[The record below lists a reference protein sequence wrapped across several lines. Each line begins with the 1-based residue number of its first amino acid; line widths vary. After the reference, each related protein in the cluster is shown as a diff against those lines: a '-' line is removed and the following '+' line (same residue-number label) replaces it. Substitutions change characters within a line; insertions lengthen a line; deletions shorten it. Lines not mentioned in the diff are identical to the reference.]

1 MSDIYQSPGD
11 RLRFEVLLKSLTEGN
26 LNIAVLSKHD
36 RVLDY
41 YGRLF
46 EERLLSKGEQHVEFC
61 TSTNSELLVQ
71 KFNEILSQV
80 SLDQALEKEAKH
92 APRRYLIFRDSVLMQ
107 DFELQLLARLV
118 NGFPAGNISVI
129 LLINNAA
136 NYKNKITAF
145 GKNLL
150 EWEVETQ
157 AGEAKEPLT
166 DWVRE
171 EPKLEADPYVPE
183 DVPTLEE
190 EPEAASK
197 LLNMPTKTAWRIP
210 GFRRKKDEEST
221 SETASQAAT
230 LPPATTGTE
239 SAGAPQAPVAAKD
252 LLVPPSLIQPISDEL
267 REPAL
272 SSRTSADPVMDAINF
287 AKPTPSKPAA
297 ESESKKSYA
306 GWVLMA
312 MLLSMGVFAFMYQDL
327 ITDEIESMKKYL
339 LRGTPAA
346 AAPHEV
352 SSEATSA
359 ADAASI
365 AAPVA
370 SEPLMAASSAAAVAS
385 EAVVSTDTKVA
396 SSAVVEVSAMPKLA
410 VAPEK
415 SEIKSDDKVETN
427 NKTKVTAKEAA
438 PKSDDQWVAQLSS
451 GSYVLQLAAMDTED
465 EIRAFKRSN
474 PVYAKARILQAPKKS
489 GNKRYFILVVGPFE
503 SKESADTYMQ
513 TSPLLAKGWLRTAK
527 SMKTQF
533 GKTSAVGKERAR

>member
-36 RVLDY
+36 QVLDY

-61 TSTNSELLVQ
+61 TSTNSEHLVQ

-80 SLDQALEKEAKH
+80 SLDQALEKDAKH

-129 LLINNAA
+129 LLINNAG
-136 NYKNKITAF
+136 NYKSKVAAF

-171 EPKLEADPYVPE
+171 EPVLEPE
-183 DVPTLEE
+183 PLIPADVPTLGEE
-190 EPEAASK
+190 VAPASK

-210 GFRRKKDEEST
+210 GFGRKKEAEPMAPSLPDAAPLPQ
-221 SETASQAAT
+221 ASPAA
-230 LPPATTGTE
+230 
-239 SAGAPQAPVAAKD
+239 APVAAI
-252 LLVPPSLIQPISDEL
+252 PAASMPSLDLPVAPAPIPPMPDVL
-267 REPAL
+267 REPIL
-272 SSRTSADPVMDAINF
+272 SSQQPIDPTIATPNF
-287 AKPTPSKPAA
+287 AKPQT
-297 ESESKKSYA
+297 KKSYA
-306 GWVLMA
+306 GWLLLL
-312 MLLSMGVFAFMYQDL
+312 MLLSIGIFGVMYQDL
-327 ITDEIESMKKYL
+327 IADEAEKLKKYV

-346 AAPHEV
+346 PASHEV
-352 SSEATSA
+352 SSA
-359 ADAASI
+359 ANSVVD
-365 AAPVA
+365 
-370 SEPLMAASSAAAVAS
+370 AASSAASVASESLAVAS
-385 EAVVSTDTKVA
+385 ASDAVSPAASVVESKVA
-396 SSAVVEVSAMPKLA
+396 SALVTDVASATKDAGSATKTEVAATDKAEPK
-410 VAPEK
+410 PE
-415 SEIKSDDKVETN
+415 S
-427 NKTKVTAKEAA
+427 KTEPKAKAKEAD

-451 GSYVLQLAAMDTED
+451 NSYVLQLSAMDNEE

-474 PVYAKARILQAPKKS
+474 PVYAKARIMQAPKKGS
-489 GNKRYFILVVGPFE
+489 NKRYFILVAGPFE
-503 SKESADTYMQ
+503 SKAEADAYMQ

-533 GKTSAVGKERAR
+533 GKS

>member
-36 RVLDY
+36 KVLDY

-61 TSTNSELLVQ
+61 TSTNSEHLVQ

-80 SLDQALEKEAKH
+80 SLDEALEKEAKH

-129 LLINNAA
+129 LLINNAG
-136 NYKNKITAF
+136 NYKNKVAAF

-171 EPKLEADPYVPE
+171 EPVLEPE
-183 DVPTLEE
+183 PQPPIDVPTLDDAV
-190 EPEAASK
+190 PPASK

-210 GFRRKKDEEST
+210 GFGKKKEAPAVVEPT
-221 SETASQAAT
+221 PTPTPTA
-230 LPPATTGTE
+230 
-239 SAGAPQAPVAAKD
+239 APVAAASLTPVAAPAAVSPALD
-252 LLVPPSLIQPISDEL
+252 LPVAPAPIPPMPDVL
-267 REPAL
+267 REPVL
-272 SSRTSADPVMDAINF
+272 HTSQPIDPTVPMPDF
-287 AKPTPSKPAA
+287 KKPAPR
-297 ESESKKSYA
+297 KSYA
-306 GWVLMA
+306 AWVLGVL
-312 MLLSMGVFAFMYQDL
+312 LLSLAAFGAMYQDL
-327 ITDEIESMKKYL
+327 ILDEAEQLKKYV

-346 AAPHEV
+346 PAPHEV
-352 SSEATSA
+352 SSAAVVAASA
-359 ADAASI
+359 ASEAV
-365 AAPVA
+365 PVA
-370 SEPLMAASSAAAVAS
+370 SEPASAASASEAAAVA
-385 EAVVSTDTKVA
+385 VVAASAPEVKVA
-396 SSAVVEVSAMPKLA
+396 PVVASAPAEVASA
-410 VAPEK
+410 
-415 SEIKSDDKVETN
+415 D
-427 NKTKVTAKEAA
+427 NKTKTAAKEAE
-438 PKSDDQWVAQLSS
+438 PKSDDAWVAQLTE

-465 EIRAFKRSN
+465 EMRAFKRSHA
-474 PVYAKARILQAPKKS
+474 VYAKARVLQAPKKGS
-489 GNKRYFILVVGPFE
+489 RKRYFILVAGPFE
-503 SKESADTYMQ
+503 TKADADAYMQ
-513 TSPLLAKGWLRTAK
+513 TNPLLAKGWLRSAK

-533 GKTSAVGKERAR
+533 GKS